1 MAVMIVG
8 ANACMLLCKHAR
20 LMPPL
25 TPRWKPRSQTRKFA
39 GHNTDHVSHER
50 NNLSGRLLMADF
62 DDGQESNP
70 MLEKAK
76 LSHIEYLRKTER
88 RKNSAQVATKVAMRR
103 DERLERER
111 LKKQKEEQLALI
123 KANEVQYDAEGNPIK
138 VKKSDKRA
146 VATAP
151 LHTFPPHEVIWQLA
165 ALA

>member
-1 MAVMIVG
+1 
-8 ANACMLLCKHAR
+8 
-20 LMPPL
+20 
-25 TPRWKPRSQTRKFA
+25 
-39 GHNTDHVSHER
+39 
-50 NNLSGRLLMADF
+50 MADA
-62 DDGQESNP
+62 DDDQESNP

-146 VATAP
+146 ISLKAKMKVARALRRMYNAMP
-151 LHTFPPHEVIWQLA
+151 RLLHHFWGHPVRGTFQRPIAFSIGEHV
-165 ALA
+165 